1 MGAEIADT
9 SNDIVTVKVTGRL
22 TEPELA
28 AVQRRTAEIIRKQGK
43 VSILILAEAFEGWER
58 GGEWN
63 DFSMQEQ
70 NDPYIEKMA
79 IVGDRR
85 WEDLALMFTAKGLRP
100 FPIEYFTPG
109 ELAKAR
115 IWLAAD
121 K

>member
-1 MGAEIADT
+1 MGAEIVDT
-9 SNDIVTVKVTGRL
+9 SNGIVTVKVAGRL

-28 AVQRRTAEIIRKQGK
+28 AVQSRAAEIIRRQGK
-43 VSILILAEAFEGWER
+43 IRLLILAEAFEGWQR
-58 GGEWN
+58 GGEWS
-63 DFSMQEQ
+63 DFSMQER

-79 IVGDRR
+79 IVGEKR